1 MAARPGRRARAAED
15 VVIDH
20 NGLVRAVRNNRRVA
34 DWTVVQ
40 RERRIAIAG
49 ESPVV
54 RRAERQLGWEL
65 TVHHDAPQ
73 GRGTAHLSIKSVEG
87 SPEALVDQAVAL
99 AESSVGPAWVSRPLA
114 APARVKLADPAFGE
128 REPLDIA
135 NEVLRRLSRPAGA
148 SVLARVTVV
157 REKVIV
163 AAFGGLRTEWTATL
177 VRVDALV
184 AAGERSLL
192 VSRESRELASLDI
205 GPALATAAADLERLA
220 KAGAPPPG
228 PCALVLGAD
237 AMLHDGGYGVWA
249 AFASQADA
257 VVARQGLTRYRERTP
272 IVPGA
277 DAVVEPLTI
286 ESDGSV
292 DFGVRSAPIG
302 DEGAAVRRFALVE
315 RGIAV
320 GLGLSPREAALRKQ
334 DANGGVRNLVVALGT
349 WRGPIEGGAS
359 RVVEVRRLRGLAIDR
374 YTGEAS
380 LEIALAIEHAA
391 GKSSAFTGGSIRIDL
406 IDALARARRSGT
418 ELSRGPYRGPDTVL
432 VDRAELIA

>member
-1 MAARPGRRARAAED
+1 M
-15 VVIDH
+15 IDH

-40 RERRIAIAG
+40 RERQIAVAG
-49 ESPVV
+49 ESPAV

-73 GRGTAHLSIKSVEG
+73 GRGTAHLSIRSVEG

-99 AESSVGPAWVSRPLA
+99 AEASVGPAWVSRPLA
-114 APARVKLADPAFGE
+114 APARMKLADPALGE
-128 REPLDIA
+128 REPLEIA
-135 NEVLRRLSRPAGA
+135 SEVLHGLPRPS

-157 REKVIV
+157 REKVTV
-163 AAFGGLRTEWTATL
+163 AAFGGLRVEWLATL

-192 VSRESRELASLDI
+192 VSREARELASLDI
-205 GPALATAAADLERLA
+205 APALATAAADLEHLA
-220 KAGAPPPG
+220 KAGAPAPG
-228 PCALVLGAD
+228 PCTLVLGPD
-237 AMLHDGGYGVWA
+237 AMLHDGGHGVWA

-277 DAVVEPLTI
+277 DSLAEPLTI

-292 DFGVRSAPIG
+292 DFGVRSAPVG

-334 DANGGVRNLVVALGT
+334 DPNGGVRNLVVALGT
-349 WRGPIEGGAS
+349 WRGLFEAGAS

-374 YTGEAS
+374 YTGDAS
-380 LEIALAIEHAA
+380 LEIALAIDHA
-391 GKSSAFTGGSIRIDL
+391 GGTSTAFTGGSIRIDL
-406 IDALARARRSGT
+406 IDALARARRSST
-418 ELSRGPYRGPDTVL
+418 ELSRGPYRGPDAVL
-432 VDRAELIA
+432 VARAELIA